1 MNLEDKN
8 KQRDIGFVSVVSG
21 IICVFPETCFDGS
34 NILEHSRFS
43 QKSYVDMIS
52 CQVPV
57 SSEKSGFGLAVQNG
71 DFSVTIN
78 DDRRIM
84 LSYFLETNR
93 SQYLYVVDP
102 FIFFDDERSMFSGKI
117 MAIVKGR
124 YANFLL
130 RNCGVLEGDTIV
142 IHESDFSDFDEYVK
156 TFNKKNKASVK
167 VDYKPYGIPYIAR
180 AKTKSLEKD
189 GTIQT
194 TFGDMF
200 VLKTMNMDGD
210 FKVHV
215 RGDDMIINKFNERE

>member
-1 MNLEDKN
+1 MSSEDKN
-8 KQRDIGFVSVVSG
+8 KQQSIGFVSVVSG
-21 IICVFPETCFDGS
+21 VICVIPETCLDGS
-34 NILEHSRFS
+34 DILEYSRFS
-43 QKSYVDMIS
+43 QKSHVDMIG

-57 SSEKSGFGLAVQNG
+57 SSKKSDLAVQNG

-78 DDRRIM
+78 NDRRII
-84 LSYFLETNR
+84 LSYFLETNH
-93 SQYLYVVDP
+93 SEHLYIVDP
-102 FIFFDDERSMFSGKI
+102 FIFFDDERSMFSGRI

-142 IHESDFSDFDEYVK
+142 INESDFSDFDDYVK
-156 TFNKKNKASVK
+156 TFNKKNKASVT

-194 TFGDMF
+194 SFGDMF

-210 FKVHV
+210 FKVHT
-215 RGDDMIINKFNERE
+215 RGDDLIINKFNERE